1 MLCGALENT
10 QQFQVSDIEMRVLLP
25 LTVLAS
31 KNWAGFLLLSQ
42 KAIKIRLLELVINA
56 MLTLFFSFVLIV
68 FSSSFVMYP
77 GPWRYK
83 CRRSSRQTFSVLVD

>member
-68 FSSSFVMYP
+68 FNSSFVMYP

-83 CRRSSRQTFSVLVD
+83 CRRSSR